1 MRKAKIRSFATV
13 ITSFAVGL
21 EHIEVESNAAGDL

>member
-1 MRKAKIRSFATV
+1 MRKAKIGSFPIA
-13 ITSFAVGL
+13 ITSFDVAL